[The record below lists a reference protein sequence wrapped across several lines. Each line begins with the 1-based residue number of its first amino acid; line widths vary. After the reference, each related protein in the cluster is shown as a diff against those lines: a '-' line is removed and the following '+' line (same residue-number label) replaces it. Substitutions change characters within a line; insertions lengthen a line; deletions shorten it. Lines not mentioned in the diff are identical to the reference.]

1 MSFDEELWFGDADD
15 SQAVSAASSSIAA
28 AVATEVGIRPP
39 PVSLNRVFALAAK
52 PDVEVDEVVRVI
64 ESDPILVVSILKA
77 VNSSASGLANRCNSI
92 RAAVPL
98 LGVRG
103 ALQIASAAATL
114 SAVEGTSKW
123 SERILEHCHVVAALS
138 SYLAPSCGLKQED
151 AYTAALLH
159 DIGKLMLLQSH
170 VVEIEAILEGNPDRV
185 DVAHKLEREAFGYD
199 HAVLGAHVLRA
210 WKIPEPVPKIVAW
223 HHARNRA
230 YRAGGKIAGL
240 TALLRLADYLSVAL
254 GQYAAPT
261 PEALEPLQGE
271 PIEDYLGWHVD
282 QIGASWKVLQRI
294 REAALADR
302 PMSSPP
308 PALDLSSSAST
319 GAAPTEASPTE
330 ASGASFPMGTNAA
343 GSDEASETPSEPKE
357 ALCSICEKAPRTGAC
372 SRCKR
377 AVCSKHAPEAGA
389 VCSKCERDF
398 QRLQQQSQGKF
409 WVAGIAVGGGLA
421 VALSMAVPVGA
432 AAAVGLVLAIVTST
446 TMQRGLRQRFLQSAK
461 DG

>member
-1 MSFDEELWFGDADD
+1 
-15 SQAVSAASSSIAA
+15 
-28 AVATEVGIRPP
+28 
-39 PVSLNRVFALAAK
+39 
-52 PDVEVDEVVRVI
+52 VVRVI

-77 VNSSASGLANRCNSI
+77 VNSSASGLANRCTSV

-123 SERILEHCHVVAALS
+123 SEKILEHCHVVAALS

-170 VVEIEAILEGNPDRV
+170 VVEIEAILNGNPDSI

-199 HAVLGAHVLRA
+199 HAVLGAHVLLA

-230 YRAGGKIAGL
+230 YRAGGKVAGL

-261 PEALEPLQGE
+261 PETFEPLRGE

-308 PALDLSSSAST
+308 PALDLHASAPT
-319 GAAPTEASPTE
+319 AAAPTEATPSETSGLSFPQGTNGGGTNGE
-330 ASGASFPMGTNAA
+330 GTTAEGDPNGASEA
-343 GSDEASETPSEPKE
+343 ASETKE
-357 ALCSICEKAPRTGAC
+357 DLCAICEKAPKTGAC

-377 AVCSKHAPEAGA
+377 AVCSKHAPAAGA

-432 AAAVGLVLAIVTST
+432 AAAVGLVLAFVTST

-461 DG
+461 